1 MTRTQGIHALF
12 IVTVCK
18 LKSVMILSR
27 PMLIVDTQMEDEEK
41 KLPGGYFASLK
52 RAVFGKI
59 NQMKSHTKNARLK
72 HQQF

>member
-1 MTRTQGIHALF
+1 
-12 IVTVCK
+12 
-18 LKSVMILSR
+18 MILSR

-41 KLPGGYFASLK
+41 KLPEGYFASLK